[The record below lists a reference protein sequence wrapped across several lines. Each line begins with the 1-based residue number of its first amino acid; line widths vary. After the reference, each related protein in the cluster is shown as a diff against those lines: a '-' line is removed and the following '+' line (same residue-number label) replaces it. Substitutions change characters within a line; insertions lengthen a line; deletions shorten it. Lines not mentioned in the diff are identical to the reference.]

1 MEAENGLVILGS
13 YPGTPRRTCA
23 GRALGIG
30 DHKLGDSMGEA
41 VCIAPARAV
50 TAGMSYRASAPAG
63 NLANPK
69 FTPFFYKSG
78 W

>member
-1 MEAENGLVILGS
+1 MGDAWFLSWHAKKALCWESFGN
-13 YPGTPRRTCA
+13 RRSQA
-23 GRALGIG
+23 GRQHGGSCL
-30 DHKLGDSMGEA
+30 H
-41 VCIAPARAV
+41 PARAV